1 MAKNCRFAVAVHIAS
16 VLALNGEEPATS
28 EWIAGSVNTNPV
40 VIRRLLS
47 ALAKAGLVRSIRGS
61 AGGSAL
67 ARRPDQ
73 ITLLDIARAVE
84 EDDAPALHHQ
94 PPNPA
99 CVVGRSIQ
107 PVLLRVIERAE
118 AAREAVLATT
128 LLSEVVGQ
136 IRAESGNVASC
147 RP

>member
-16 VLALNGEEPATS
+16 VLALHPDEPATS

-47 ALAKAGLVRSIRGS
+47 ALAKAGLVKSIRGS
-61 AGGSAL
+61 AGGSVL
-67 ARRPDQ
+67 ARRPED
-73 ITLLDIARAVE
+73 ITLLDISRAVE
-84 EDDAPALHHQ
+84 EEEAPALHHQ

-99 CVVGRSIQ
+99 CPVGRSIQ
-107 PVLLRVIERAE
+107 PVLLRVLDRAE

-128 LLSEVVGQ
+128 LLSEVLAQ
-136 IRAESGNVASC
+136 IRASMTA
-147 RP
+147 

>member
-16 VLALNGEEPATS
+16 VLALSGDEPATS

-47 ALAKAGLVRSIRGS
+47 ALAKAGLVKSTRGS
-61 AGGSAL
+61 AGGSVL
-67 ARRPDQ
+67 ARPPEA
-73 ITLLDIARAVE
+73 ITLLDISRAVE
-84 EDDAPALHHQ
+84 EDEAPALHHQ

-99 CVVGRSIQ
+99 CPVGKAIQ
-107 PVLLRVIERAE
+107 PVLMRVLDRAE

-128 LLSEVVGQ
+128 LLSEVMAQ
-136 IRAESGNVASC
+136 ICAEAKA
-147 RP
+147 